1 MKYARIDLEKTNY
14 ELTLD
19 FELDPYPDVYELQEI
34 YMKYCHYKKFDSV
47 MPIFDSEFDDLAN
60 DVITYKDKGK
70 TVAFSLIRRYDW
82 QNVEAIQF
90 AWDYENPQLRL
101 GIESLKNEC
110 AFYKHQ
116 QFRYLYI
123 GGADEYKN
131 EIDGF
136 EILPG
141 IDYERSSCIG

>member
-19 FELDPYPDVYELQEI
+19 FELDPYPDIYQLQDIYE
-34 YMKYCHYKKFDSV
+34 KYCRYKKFDSV
-47 MPIFDSEFDDLAN
+47 MPIFMSEFDDLAN
-60 DVITYKDKGK
+60 DVITYKHEGK
-70 TVAFSLIRRYDW
+70 VVAFSLIRRYDW

-90 AWDYENPQLRL
+90 AWDYANPELQL
-101 GIESLKNEC
+101 GIESLKHEC

-116 QFRYLYI
+116 QFRYLYL
-123 GGADEYKN
+123 GFADEYKKQ
-131 EIDGF
+131 IDGF

-141 IDYERSSCIG
+141 IL